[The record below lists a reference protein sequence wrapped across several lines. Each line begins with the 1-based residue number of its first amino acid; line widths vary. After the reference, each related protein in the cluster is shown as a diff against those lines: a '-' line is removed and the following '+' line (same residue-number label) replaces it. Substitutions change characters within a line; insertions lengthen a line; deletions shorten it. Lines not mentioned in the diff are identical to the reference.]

1 MAKKK
6 ESTLINMLVAL
17 LVIAAVSGGVLGLV
31 YGVTKDA
38 IAQVDQKKNEAAI
51 QAVLPLENVT
61 YKADTMK
68 FNYEGVDLTFPCNLA
83 YDANGNFQ
91 GAAVKTSEGGF
102 GGKIDMM
109 VGFLAD
115 GTIKGTSVLSHAE
128 TPGLG
133 ANMTGKFKDQFVDK
147 NPNNF
152 KLIVKK
158 DGGDVDAI
166 TAATITSRAF
176 SKAVNKAY
184 QAFMANKALQT
195 FTKGLIKENPIL
207 VLLLG
212 CCPTLATTTSAINGM
227 SMGLATTFVLVLSN
241 IFISLL
247 KGFIP
252 DKVRIPCFIVVIA
265 SFVTVVQ
272 LVMQA
277 YVPDIYET
285 LGLFIPLIVVNC
297 IVLGRAE
304 AFASK
309 NPVFPS
315 LLDGLGMGLGFT
327 LALTLLGCLR
337 EFLGSGSIFGLTIL
351 PETANILVF
360 ILPPGAFIC
369 LGFVIAIVNK
379 LKKENH

>member
-38 IAQVDQKKNEAAI
+38 IAEVDQKKNEAAI
-51 QAVLPLENVT
+51 QAVLPIEGEIT
-61 YKADTMK
+61 YKADTLSYD
-68 FNYEGVDLTFPCNLA
+68 YEGTTLTFPCNLA

-147 NPNNF
+147 NPADF

-158 DGGDVDAI
+158 DGGNVDAI

-176 SKAVNKAY
+176 SKAVDKAY
-184 QAFMANKALQT
+184 MAFEANKAQFMNNAPVEEIVT
-195 FTKGLIKENPIL
+195 ETEEAIEITEGGTEN
-207 VLLLG
+207 
-212 CCPTLATTTSAINGM
+212 
-227 SMGLATTFVLVLSN
+227 
-241 IFISLL
+241 
-247 KGFIP
+247 
-252 DKVRIPCFIVVIA
+252 
-265 SFVTVVQ
+265 
-272 LVMQA
+272 
-277 YVPDIYET
+277 E
-285 LGLFIPLIVVNC
+285 
-297 IVLGRAE
+297 
-304 AFASK
+304 
-309 NPVFPS
+309 
-315 LLDGLGMGLGFT
+315 
-327 LALTLLGCLR
+327 
-337 EFLGSGSIFGLTIL
+337 
-351 PETANILVF
+351 
-360 ILPPGAFIC
+360 
-369 LGFVIAIVNK
+369 
-379 LKKENH
+379 

>member
-6 ESTLINMLVAL
+6 ESTLVNMLVAL

-38 IAQVDQKKNEAAI
+38 IAEVDQKKNEAAI
-51 QAVLPLENVT
+51 KAVLPIEGEIT
-61 YKADTMK
+61 YKADTLK
-68 FNYEGVDLTFPCNLA
+68 YNYEGTTLTFPCNLA

-147 NPNNF
+147 NPADF

-176 SKAVNKAY
+176 SKAVDKAY
-184 QAFMANKALQT
+184 KAFEANKAQFMNNAPVEEIVT
-195 FTKGLIKENPIL
+195 ETEEVIEITEGGTEN
-207 VLLLG
+207 
-212 CCPTLATTTSAINGM
+212 
-227 SMGLATTFVLVLSN
+227 
-241 IFISLL
+241 
-247 KGFIP
+247 
-252 DKVRIPCFIVVIA
+252 
-265 SFVTVVQ
+265 
-272 LVMQA
+272 
-277 YVPDIYET
+277 E
-285 LGLFIPLIVVNC
+285 
-297 IVLGRAE
+297 
-304 AFASK
+304 
-309 NPVFPS
+309 
-315 LLDGLGMGLGFT
+315 
-327 LALTLLGCLR
+327 
-337 EFLGSGSIFGLTIL
+337 
-351 PETANILVF
+351 
-360 ILPPGAFIC
+360 
-369 LGFVIAIVNK
+369 
-379 LKKENH
+379 